1 MNKGIIYFVQPCEL
15 VGTNRYNIGC
25 SNNTDLNRCRNGY
38 RKGTRFLCIMECCE
52 PFSLEKDIKKHF
64 GEKFKLIAGCEY
76 FEGDENMMRD
86 NFIKIVNEF
95 INKYNQKNI
104 DYQIDSGD
112 DTDDTDDNDNDTDS
126 DEINSEISE
135 NVTKT
140 FLNYQEDEMFG
151 GKKQLIKIKMTRDYR
166 NQEIDGIIV
175 SYIDEEKELSDD
187 NIELNWGDDKMHAN
201 YFNRLI
207 ANKIIE
213 NNCVYDMN
221 DKKFIKNIDKF
232 KMKIR
237 VELCDQYLW
246 KIQQNENLNSQRE
259 DFNSPGVWK
268 KIQKFLFKSVI
279 LNEDVYCGENNG
291 ILKIELFPS
300 LNRFIIYTVKVGS
313 KYFDSMYL
321 RENIPYLIESNDNNE
336 YYIVNRY
343 YEYIG
348 LNTKVNPMWEL
359 DKATKW
365 NRTYMYD
372 DGTSPLNG
380 DETIEKFKYYEI
392 KSHDATK
399 EFKQCFDKYKQLTK
413 DKRCI
418 NNNDT
423 LIKLLDLVLFECVL
437 NNN

>member
-15 VGTNRYNIGC
+15 VGTNRYKIGC
-25 SNNTDLNRCRNGY
+25 SNNTDLDRCRKGY
-38 RKGTRFLCIMECCE
+38 KKGTRFLCIMECNE
-52 PFSLEKDIKKHF
+52 PFAVEKNIKKLF
-64 GEKFKLIAGCEY
+64 GEKFKLIAGREY

-95 INKYNQKNI
+95 INKNNQKNI
-104 DYQIDSGD
+104 DCQVDN
-112 DTDDTDDNDNDTDS
+112 DNDNDTDDTNDNDTGN
-126 DEINSEISE
+126 DEIDGEISE

-140 FLNYQEDEMFG
+140 FLNYLEDEMFG
-151 GKKQLIKIKMTRDYR
+151 GKKQLIKIQMTRDYHS
-166 NQEIDGIIV
+166 QEIDDIIV
-175 SYIDEEKELSDD
+175 THINDDKKLSYE
-187 NIELNWGDDKMHAN
+187 NIELNWGDDKTHAK

-232 KMKIR
+232 KMKIC
-237 VELCDQYLW
+237 VELCDEHLRE
-246 KIQQNENLNSQRE
+246 IQQNADINSQRE
-259 DFNSPGVWK
+259 NFNFPDVWN
-268 KIQKFLFKSVI
+268 KIQQYLCKNAI
-279 LNEDVYCGENNG
+279 LNEDIYCSENNG
-291 ILKIELFPS
+291 ILKIDLFPS
-300 LNRFIIYTVKVGS
+300 FSRFITYIIKVGN

-321 RENIPYLIESNDNNE
+321 RENIPYLIESNNDDE

-348 LNTKVNPMWEL
+348 LNTKVNPKWKL
-359 DKATKW
+359 DETTKW
-365 NRTYMYD
+365 NKIYMYN
-372 DGTSPLNG
+372 DGSSPLNG

-392 KSHDATK
+392 KSHDTTK

-423 LIKLLDLVLFECVL
+423 LTKLLDLV
-437 NNN
+437 